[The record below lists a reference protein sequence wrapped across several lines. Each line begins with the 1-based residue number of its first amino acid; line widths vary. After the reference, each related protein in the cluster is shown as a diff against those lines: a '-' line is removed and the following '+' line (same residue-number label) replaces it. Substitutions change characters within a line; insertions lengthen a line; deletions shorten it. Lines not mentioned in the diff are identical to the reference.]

1 MAAQQLW
8 FFDLETYYDD
18 EYSLRKLTPPE
29 YILDA
34 RYEGIMLAAAEG
46 ENPSFLVDGPD
57 ITAFLQTLDK
67 RNVTTVCFNALFD
80 NSVLAWRYGFVP
92 ARMLCSMRMAVATKG
107 HLLQRHSLAAVGT
120 SLGVGVKG
128 TEIENVKGLHREQ
141 IIASGRWNAFTRYAL
156 NDNDMNRNVFF
167 ACAPDF
173 PSSERRV
180 MDRVLRCAI
189 EPKFRVDVPM
199 LKQHLIDLEIE
210 KQSLM
215 AQAGVSDP
223 SELRSNPKFQALLE
237 DRGVEIEYKTTA
249 TGNTAPAFAKTDE
262 FMEKLQ
268 EHDDPVVQA
277 LACARLGIRSSIE
290 QTRGAR
296 MLAIAGLDWGVTSTV
311 TGAATGDPVLPI
323 PLSYSG
329 AHTHRLS
336 GDWKIN
342 MQNLPAG
349 RGGKTNNLRKA
360 ILPAPGEVMIVSD
373 LEQIECR
380 VNAWLCG
387 QQDLLGVFAKGL
399 DPYAILASQVFG
411 YPVDKKVHLLE
422 RFVGK
427 TGELGLGFQCGAK
440 KFYNMVIRSARVL
453 GMDMA
458 KLMAVWTPELAQ
470 RTVDTYRQTHS
481 HIKYAWGTLDE
492 ILKTAWLGTSPPVKF
507 GPVEIGHG
515 YVLLPNGMKMNYQVS
530 CRDPQ
535 EGLSYI
541 YEGKAHPIY
550 GGKFL
555 ENIVQAL
562 ARIILMNAA
571 MRIWDRGFEFKLQA
585 HDELAWSV
593 PVGRIA
599 EARAAIAEE
608 MKRPPSWGRNI
619 PLGAMVSEG
628 CASYGDAK

>member
-1 MAAQQLW
+1 MSQQLW

-46 ENPSFLVDGPD
+46 TNPSFLVDGPD
-57 ITAFLQTLDK
+57 IPAFLHSLEPAK
-67 RNVTTVCFNALFD
+67 VTTVCFNALFD
-80 NSVLAWRYGFVP
+80 NSVFAWRYGFVP
-92 ARMLCSMRMAVATKG
+92 ARMLCSMRMAVATRG
-107 HLLQRHSLAAVGT
+107 HLLRRHSLAAVGEC
-120 SLGVGVKG
+120 LGVGVKG
-128 TEIENVKGLHREQ
+128 TEIHDVKGLHRAD
-141 IIASGRWNAFTRYAL
+141 IIQSGLWNGFTRYAL
-156 NDNDMNRNVFF
+156 NDNEMNRGVFLN
-167 ACAPDF
+167 CAPDF

-189 EPKFRVDVPM
+189 EPRFRVDVPM
-199 LKQHLIDLEIE
+199 LKQHLVDLEIE

-215 AQAGVSDP
+215 SQAGVSDP
-223 SELRSNPKFQALLE
+223 SELRSNPKFQAMLE

-249 TGNTAPAFAKTDE
+249 TGNNAPAFAKTDE

-268 EHDDPVVQA
+268 EHEDPIVQA

-296 MLAIAGLDWGVTSTV
+296 MLSIAALDWGVTAAV
-311 TGAATGDPVLPI
+311 TGAATGDMLLPI

-360 ILPAPGEVMIVSD
+360 IIPPPGHEMIVSD

-387 QQDLLGVFAKGL
+387 QADLLATFAKGL
-399 DPYAILASQVFG
+399 DPYAILASLVFG
-411 YPVDKKVHLLE
+411 YPIDKKVHLLE

-427 TGELGLGFQCGAK
+427 SGELGLGFQCGAT

-453 GMDMA
+453 GLDMA

-470 RTVDTYRQTHS
+470 RTVDTYRSTHGN
-481 HIKYAWGTLDE
+481 IKWAWGALDYV
-492 ILKTAWLGTSPPVKF
+492 LKTAWLGTAPPAPF
-507 GPVEIGHG
+507 GPVTIGEG

-541 YEGKAHPIY
+541 YEGKTHPIY
-550 GGKFL
+550 GGRFL

-562 ARIILMNAA
+562 ARIILFNAA
-571 MRIWDRGFEFKLQA
+571 MRIWDRGYPFKLSC
-585 HDELAWSV
+585 HDELGWIV
-593 PVGRIA
+593 PTAAVQ
-599 EARAAIAEE
+599 EARLVIAEE
-608 MKRPPSWGRNI
+608 MTRPPSWARNL
-619 PLGAMVSEG
+619 PLGAAVESG
-628 CASYGDAK
+628 NNYGACK